1 MLKLAFLNL
10 FRRKSR
16 TFLAVVGIVIG
27 ITALI
32 ALNAVVDGIYN
43 EIDTVIGSFQAIM
56 VMEKGSMD
64 QTLSKLDES
73 LRAKIESIQ
82 GVRVVVPEVW
92 ILPQTVGGKTLALSQ
107 SLIPPTIYGVDIS
120 AYRKLRGNGWIGELE
135 KGEML
140 NSNDKYAVLMG
151 KSLADDMHKFIG
163 SSIKLNGQKFRVK
176 GIVSSESE
184 LLGNLIIMDIDTA
197 REIGGFPK
205 DKVSSFYVEVI
216 DPTEDRKVAKKI
228 NFALG
233 SEVEANTASDFSEM
247 FAGVMENFRLA
258 ALAIALISAF
268 VAAIGIINTIL
279 MSVMERYRE
288 IGTLKATGWTNTNIM
303 QMILYESTFIGI
315 IGGIIGILFGTALS
329 LYIPA
334 FGIPTLIKL
343 EPVLYAFL
351 FAFFVGVVAGLYPA
365 YRASKLDPVEAMRG
379 A

>member
-27 ITALI
+27 IGALI

-73 LRAKIESIQ
+73 LRTKIESIQ

-92 ILPQTVGGKTLALSQ
+92 VLPQTVEGKTLALSQ
-107 SLIPPTIYGVDIS
+107 SLIPATIYGVDIS
-120 AYRKLRGNGWIGELE
+120 AYRKLRGNGWIGRLE

-140 NSNDKYAVLMG
+140 NSSDKHAVLVG
-151 KSLADDMHKFIG
+151 KSLADNMHKFIG
-163 SSIKLNGQKFRVK
+163 SSIKVNGRKFRVK

-216 DPTEDRKVAKKI
+216 DPAEDRKVAKKI

-247 FAGVMENFRLA
+247 FANVMENFRLA

-279 MSVMERYRE
+279 MSVMERYKE

-315 IGGIIGILFGTALS
+315 IGGITGILFGTALS
-329 LYIPA
+329 LCIPA

-343 EPVLYAFL
+343 ESVLYAFL

-365 YRASKLDPVEAMRG
+365 YRASRLDPVEAMRG

>member
-92 ILPQTVGGKTLALSQ
+92 ILPQTVEGKTLALSQ

-279 MSVMERYRE
+279 MSV
-288 IGTLKATGWTNTNIM
+288 
-303 QMILYESTFIGI
+303 
-315 IGGIIGILFGTALS
+315 
-329 LYIPA
+329 
-334 FGIPTLIKL
+334 
-343 EPVLYAFL
+343 
-351 FAFFVGVVAGLYPA
+351 
-365 YRASKLDPVEAMRG
+365 
-379 A
+379 

>member
-27 ITALI
+27 IGALI

-73 LRAKIESIQ
+73 LRTKIESIQ

-92 ILPQTVGGKTLALSQ
+92 VLPQTVEGKTLALSQ
-107 SLIPPTIYGVDIS
+107 SLIPATIYGVDIS
-120 AYRKLRGNGWIGELE
+120 AYRKLRGNGWIGRLE

-140 NSNDKYAVLMG
+140 NSSDKHAVLVG
-151 KSLADDMHKFIG
+151 KSLADNMHKFIG
-163 SSIKLNGQKFRVK
+163 SSIKVNGRKFRVK

-216 DPTEDRKVAKKI
+216 DPAEDRKVAKKI

-247 FAGVMENFRLA
+247 FANVMENFRLA

-279 MSVMERYRE
+279 MSVMERYKE

-329 LYIPA
+329 LYIPV

-343 EPVLYAFL
+343 ESVLYAFL

-365 YRASKLDPVEAMRG
+365 YRASRLDPVEAMRG